1 VTRRSGV
8 AFQHPTHLPHQSVVS
23 GAQYLDAVF
32 AQAQSA
38 KARKSTKNCERGIQ
52 KLKRSR
58 RRLGGWVKGWAKDMK
73 NGYTTIILIESE
85 RPLSVYIT
93 NADSATAFGSADAI
107 NFAWPIYL
115 CKAG

>member
-1 VTRRSGV
+1 M
-8 AFQHPTHLPHQSVVS
+8 
-23 GAQYLDAVF
+23 QY
-32 AQAQSA
+32 
-38 KARKSTKNCERGIQ
+38 
-52 KLKRSR
+52 SR
-58 RRLGGWVKGWAKDMK
+58 RHNLQKPGKVREKKCEGNPKAKTVAGPDRKKDMK

-93 NADSATAFGSADAI
+93 NADAATAFGSADAI